1 MQRGRCIA
9 PKETQPQKMYTP
21 ILHNSMLAKI
31 IGNYK
36 AAVTREYRQKIVDIN
51 KESQKRIW
59 QRLYHENIIRTQKSY
74 DNIMNYIDNNIE
86 NSGTKIVSTIR
97 PAYSNV
103 YLFL

>member
-1 MQRGRCIA
+1 
-9 PKETQPQKMYTP
+9 MYTP
-21 ILHNSMLAKI
+21 IHHNSMLAKI

-59 QRLYHENIIRTQKSY
+59 QRLYHEHIIPTQKSY

-86 NSGTKIVSTIR
+86 NWYKDCFHN
-97 PAYSNV
+97 PAGI
-103 YLFL
+103 